1 MNTHFCFRKTDSGF
15 ANTGPPTV
23 TPALGPKKA
32 KETCWLVRPAL
43 IAMAAPSLARAAVLR
58 PGGGASLHRGIPD
71 SGASRG
77 SLAGGC
83 SLALAAFRA
92 PQPRLT
98 AWAPSCPAA
107 AAGEGP
113 ATLPTG
119 TTWGPDCEGA
129 RIMS

>member
-1 MNTHFCFRKTDSGF
+1 MNTLHFCLRKTDSGF

-71 SGASRG
+71 SGVSRG

-83 SLALAAFRA
+83 SLALAAFPTTTRPSA
-92 PQPRLT
+92 SPRRLGSELPGGCGGRE
-98 AWAPSCPAA
+98 PSNPADRDNV
-107 AAGEGP
+107 GP
-113 ATLPTG
+113 WL
-119 TTWGPDCEGA
+119 
-129 RIMS
+129 

>member
-1 MNTHFCFRKTDSGF
+1 MNTLHFCLRKTDSGF

-32 KETCWLVRPAL
+32 NRNSQETCWHVRPAL

-98 AWAPSCPAA
+98 AWALSCPAA

-119 TTWGPDCEGA
+119 TT
-129 RIMS
+129 